1 MPVCQV
7 AVLTGKVDPMNKRIL
22 FALILG
28 GAAILWAG
36 YRLPAAAA
44 PLPQYTYIPTPTPGV
59 DGRIIFIVTD
69 ESPWTIAAR
78 FNIPMEELRALNSW
92 GDNPITRPGDEI
104 LLGYAGPAEATPT
117 PEPTAI
123 PEAAFPTP
131 TSEPGWGI
139 ICILLY
145 NDLNGDSFRQ
155 EEEPSILGGAISIS
169 NRSGTVSITENT
181 VSGLEYQC
189 FEELAE
195 GSYTVSVAVPDGY
208 NSTTLTN
215 RSVDLSAGDI
225 TYLGFA
231 AHSNSESIAQSPPP
245 EEGGRSPLLGVIG
258 GIFLLFALGLTIFAG
273 RLLTIGK

>member
-1 MPVCQV
+1 MI
-7 AVLTGKVDPMNKRIL
+7 KRVIL
-22 FALILG
+22 AFVLG
-28 GAAILWAG
+28 GMAILWVG
-36 YRLPAAAA
+36 WRLPVVAS

-78 FNIPMEELRALNSW
+78 FNIPMEELRALNMW

-104 LLGYAGPAEATPT
+104 LLGYAGPAEASPT
-117 PEPTAI
+117 PGPTTAPEPAL
-123 PEAAFPTP
+123 PSPTH
-131 TSEPGWGI
+131 EPGWGI
-139 ICILLY
+139 ICVLLY
-145 NDLNGDSFRQ
+145 KDLNGDSFRQ
-155 EEEPSILGGAISIS
+155 EEEPSIPGGAISIS

-181 VSGLEYQC
+181 TGGLDYQC

-215 RSVDLSAGDI
+215 RTVELAAGDI

-231 AHSNSESIAQSPPP
+231 AHASSESIAQSPPP
-245 EEGGRSPLLGVIG
+245 EEGGRSPLLGIIG
-258 GIFLLFALGLTIFAG
+258 GIFLLTALGLTVFAG
-273 RLLTIGK
+273 RLLSIGK

>member
-1 MPVCQV
+1 
-7 AVLTGKVDPMNKRIL
+7 MNKRIL

-28 GAAILWAG
+28 GAAMFWAG
-36 YRLPAAAA
+36 FRLPAVAA

-104 LLGYAGPAEATPT
+104 LLGYAGPAEVTPT
-117 PEPTAI
+117 PGPTAT

-155 EEEPSILGGAISIS
+155 EEEPSIVGGAISIS

-181 VSGLEYQC
+181 TSGLEYQC

-215 RSVDLSAGDI
+215 RTVDLAAGDT

-231 AHSNSESIAQSPPP
+231 AHPNSESIAQSPPP